1 MDGRRLNGDATDRE
15 ASFGPFHLIPARQML
30 LCGGQQVRLSGPAY
44 NVLLA
49 LIENAGEVVARET
62 LIARAWGSIHVEES
76 SLRSAIAAL
85 RRALSEAGS
94 KRPYVATVA
103 RRGYRFVEPL
113 VFGEPAS
120 SRGGLPA
127 QLSRIIGRDDIVANL
142 VGDIDRHRLITIVG
156 PGGIGKTTA
165 ALGAARSA
173 LDERRV
179 DYAGFVDLATAED
192 PALLASAVR
201 AELGIVAETD
211 EPTSDIEAFIGNRR
225 MLVVLD
231 SCERMVAA
239 IAALIEAI
247 LAAAPNVVI
256 LATSRE
262 PLRADGERIRR
273 LESLPVPPVD
283 ARLDAGAA
291 LSFPAIELF
300 VERAT
305 ASQSSFQITDEN
317 TPVVT
322 EICRRLD
329 GVPLAIEIAASRVD
343 SFDVPVLA
351 ELLDHHFRLHL
362 PGRNTG
368 LSRHRTLSAALDW
381 SFDALSA
388 EEQIVLRRLSVFRGP
403 FTFEAARQIVGDDR
417 IAPADV
423 TALVA
428 SLAVKSLVTAGLGR
442 AGGMRRLLDTTRAYA
457 LDKLMG
463 SIDVDAVCRRHA
475 LYFKGVLE
483 AAQART
489 DLVWTTE
496 WDSAY
501 GSQVDQIRA
510 ALDWSSSPTGDPLL
524 ALTLTVAAL
533 PLWGHLGLGEE
544 CLARVDHILALPGL
558 QPTPEQLIALE
569 AARAGALVNR
579 DRTGTL
585 VTETWRRISRF
596 EGQVDAPRQKLQVLL
611 AELGSAWMG
620 GRFRDCLT
628 AGQRLRDTATAA
640 RESAYIGVGER
651 MIGSSLFYL
660 GELSEAR
667 TLIEKALRNG
677 VWLSRYGF
685 NVHSHFDERVA
696 AFCDLAQILM
706 LQGFPER
713 ALEMAAANVDR
724 ATKTGHAPTICY
736 ALGMSTCRIML
747 DAAEPTTAERYVGML
762 MDYMA
767 RPGLDLWRMVADTL
781 AGALLSRRGEHEA
794 AVVALRAVVERLRE
808 THVWSFQTLSLG
820 YFAIALLEAG
830 RFVEASEAI
839 DEALD
844 RCEQSEEFWGYAR
857 FLMLKAE
864 ILLKGKLGDTCN
876 IERYFMRALAVA
888 DRQGAVFWKQR
899 IFDGLNSIGSDV
911 ARPT

>member
-1 MDGRRLNGDATDRE
+1 MVDGRRLNGDATDRN
-15 ASFGPFHLIPARQML
+15 ASFGPFHFIPARQML

-62 LIARAWGSIHVEES
+62 LITRAWGSIHVEES

-103 RRGYRFVEPL
+103 RRGYRFIEPV

-120 SRGGLPA
+120 IRGGLPT
-127 QLSRIIGRDDIVANL
+127 QLSRIIGRNDIVADL
-142 VGDIDRHRLITIVG
+142 GGDIDRHRLITVVG

-211 EPTSDIEAFIGNRR
+211 EPMSDIEAFIGNRR
-225 MLVVLD
+225 MLVVID

-239 IAALIEAI
+239 IAALTEAI

-273 LESLPVPPVD
+273 LNPLPFPPVD
-283 ARLDAGAA
+283 ARLDATAA

-305 ASQSSFQITDEN
+305 ASRPSFEITDEN

-329 GVPLAIEIAASRVD
+329 GVPLAIEIAASRLD

-351 ELLDHHFRLHL
+351 EVLNCHFRLNL

-368 LSRHRTLSAALDW
+368 LSRHRTLAATLDW
-381 SFDALSA
+381 SFDALSE

-428 SLAVKSLVTAGLGR
+428 SLAAKSLVTAGLGR

-457 LDKLMG
+457 LDKLTG
-463 SIDVDAVCRRHA
+463 SIDADAVSRRHA
-475 LYFKGVLE
+475 LYFKDMLE

-501 GSQVDQIRA
+501 GSEVDQIRA
-510 ALDWSSSPTGDPLL
+510 ALDWSSSPTGDPPL
-524 ALTLTVAAL
+524 ALALTVAAL
-533 PLWGHLGLGEE
+533 PLWGHLGLGED
-544 CLARVDHILALPGL
+544 CLARRP
-558 QPTPEQLIALE
+558 QPL
-569 AARAGALVNR
+569 
-579 DRTGTL
+579 
-585 VTETWRRISRF
+585 
-596 EGQVDAPRQKLQVLL
+596 
-611 AELGSAWMG
+611 
-620 GRFRDCLT
+620 
-628 AGQRLRDTATAA
+628 
-640 RESAYIGVGER
+640 
-651 MIGSSLFYL
+651 
-660 GELSEAR
+660 
-667 TLIEKALRNG
+667 
-677 VWLSRYGF
+677 
-685 NVHSHFDERVA
+685 
-696 AFCDLAQILM
+696 
-706 LQGFPER
+706 
-713 ALEMAAANVDR
+713 
-724 ATKTGHAPTICY
+724 
-736 ALGMSTCRIML
+736 
-747 DAAEPTTAERYVGML
+747 
-762 MDYMA
+762 
-767 RPGLDLWRMVADTL
+767 
-781 AGALLSRRGEHEA
+781 
-794 AVVALRAVVERLRE
+794 
-808 THVWSFQTLSLG
+808 
-820 YFAIALLEAG
+820 
-830 RFVEASEAI
+830 
-839 DEALD
+839 
-844 RCEQSEEFWGYAR
+844 
-857 FLMLKAE
+857 
-864 ILLKGKLGDTCN
+864 
-876 IERYFMRALAVA
+876 
-888 DRQGAVFWKQR
+888 
-899 IFDGLNSIGSDV
+899 
-911 ARPT
+911 